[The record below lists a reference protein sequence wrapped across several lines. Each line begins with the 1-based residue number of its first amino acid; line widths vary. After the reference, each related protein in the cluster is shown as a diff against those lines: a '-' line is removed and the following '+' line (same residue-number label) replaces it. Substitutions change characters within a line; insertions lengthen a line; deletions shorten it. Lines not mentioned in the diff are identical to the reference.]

1 MSLKCTLARSWAVL
15 LTSVD
20 NEITV
25 NIFYIIFIDIDECAS
40 TPCDFNAVC
49 ANTDGNFTCTCHI
62 GYSGDG
68 FNCAGKILSYLQT
81 VSNHCCY
88 VCIRKFRGNDF
99 VIYNCIAQKH
109 FIPIKLQILRY
120 KHIFFYSR
128 YWRMSQ
134 LALSP

>member
-1 MSLKCTLARSWAVL
+1 

-49 ANTDGNFTCTCHI
+49 ANTDGNFTCTCHT

-81 VSNHCCY
+81 VS
-88 VCIRKFRGNDF
+88 NDF

-120 KHIFFYSR
+120 KHIFF
-128 YWRMSQ
+128 
-134 LALSP
+134 LF